1 MKTTSPVIIVELDP
15 DSAATRAAERVA
27 AIISERAGSGK
38 DCIMALCGG
47 TTPSELYRRL
57 AAPPLAEKIPWRRV
71 RVFFGDERDVPQDH
85 VESNFRLVSR
95 TLLDHVPIPL
105 SNVHPMP
112 ADSSDLPAAAEEY
125 EGLIRR
131 NVPVEDNL
139 PRFDLVLLGM
149 GGDGHVGSLFP
160 NTPALDETQRLVVTQ
175 HVPIIGRNRMT
186 LTFPLINAAR
196 HVMFFV
202 TGPDKAAAVGAV
214 LSEDAEVRAKYPA
227 SRVAPTS
234 GELIFVLDSAAAKN
248 APPNRP

>member
-1 MKTTSPVIIVELDP
+1 VKTTSPVVIVEPDP

-27 AIISERAGSGK
+27 EIISQRAGSGR
-38 DCIMALCGG
+38 DCTMALCGG

-57 AAPPLAEKIPWRRV
+57 ASPPLVEQIPWQRV
-71 RVFFGDERDVPQDH
+71 HVFFGDEHDVPHDD
-85 VESNFRLVSR
+85 VDSNFRLVSK
-95 TLLDHVPIPL
+95 TLLDHVAIPL

-112 ADSSDLPAAAEEY
+112 ADSPDLPAAAEEY

-131 NVPVEDNL
+131 NVPIEDGL
-139 PRFDLVLLGM
+139 PRFDLMLLGM

-160 NTPALDETQRLVVTQ
+160 NTPALEETQRLVVTQ

-186 LTFPLINAAR
+186 LTFPVINAAR

-202 TGPDKAAAVGAV
+202 TGPDKAAAVEGV
-214 LSEDAEVRAKYPA
+214 LSDDPEARAPYPA
-227 SRVAPTS
+227 SRVVPTS

-248 APPNRP
+248 APSKSA